1 MIEASR
7 WTTGLAA
14 LALVGG
20 LAATIALPRTPSPSP
35 SPSPSSDSR

>member
-1 MIEASR
+1 MVEASR